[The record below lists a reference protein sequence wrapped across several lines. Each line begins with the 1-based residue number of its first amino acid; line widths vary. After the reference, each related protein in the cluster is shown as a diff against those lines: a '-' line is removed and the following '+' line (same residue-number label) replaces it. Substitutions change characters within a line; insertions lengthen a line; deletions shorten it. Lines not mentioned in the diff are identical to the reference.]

1 MGAVENLAVVQ
12 LPLHVAHDA
21 LPKRS
26 HPGQVVLVRFV
37 MMRRICRPD
46 RSTARFVGGLTR
58 SDKGDSV
65 NLGLYGVYPF
75 VGGALRADLP
85 ARDDAAL
92 VDVLCAELRNL
103 LGITAVPELTRV
115 HHPPWRCRST
125 RSATST
131 AARRSRRAWRRSRR
145 SRSRARP
152 TAAWACRTACG
163 AGRRMRTA
171 SSPRPAPRPGRRTR
185 SHLSRAVASP
195 GPARRP
201 RASR

>member
-46 RSTARFVGGLTR
+46 RSTARFLGGLTR

-65 NLGLYGVYPF
+65 NLGLYGVYPY
-75 VGGALRADLP
+75 VGGALRADLL

-115 HHPPWRCRST
+115 HPPPAMPQYAVGHLDRGAAIEARMAALPALALAGAAYRGVGVPDCVRSGEADADGVLA
-125 RSATST
+125 ATST
-131 AARRSRRAWRRSRR
+131 A
-145 SRSRARP
+145 
-152 TAAWACRTACG
+152 TG
-163 AGRRMRTA
+163 
-171 SSPRPAPRPGRRTR
+171 
-185 SHLSRAVASP
+185 
-195 GPARRP
+195 
-201 RASR
+201 